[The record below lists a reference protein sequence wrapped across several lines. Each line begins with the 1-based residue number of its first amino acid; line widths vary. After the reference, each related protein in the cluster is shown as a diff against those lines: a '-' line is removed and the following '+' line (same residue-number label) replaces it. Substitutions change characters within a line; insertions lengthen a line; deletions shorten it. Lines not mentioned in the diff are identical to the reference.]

1 MSVLVRNFVITG
13 QRFKV
18 FTKYFGKEET
28 TTMTD
33 ETKNAVNAADEAKV
47 EPAPVEIVKNLSLD
61 ILHLAKT
68 SQMKNGLRHQDYRR
82 YRQYCTRRLRRI
94 RKNNQ
99 IRFMYANPKGRDYEF
114 HEVQPEDVKD
124 ARFIIIPLMMA
135 ERAWSYAMELK
146 QDNENDEF
154 PRKYFHMKRRLTKAA
169 RWSSTLKKLCAV
181 VGDARTALEAEAYE
195 AWMHANLT
203 LENEDWSG
211 AVEKYMHAREVYAQ
225 LSQVGSK
232 EERELF
238 RERIEEDIDPSME
251 LCKYNIEMEHGSE
264 VSAELLLKIRLN
276 NKGSQILQSKLDAA
290 LAETRRKQS
299 TQLSSIK
306 WAGNEVELKSANVR
320 QVLLKVDDAVY
331 ALNQVKEEHTPQKES
346 LFLEAFN
353 AYDEAGR
360 TVRDEIAKA
369 KKKGTQK
376 SENLTNNLNIIAAHV
391 KYHKIETQVRQ
402 RILFVD
408 DLGKKLDL
416 LETGT
421 ASQENKSNTTT
432 NRLGPSELLGGY
444 TMLSRE
450 IKSMGEVPGVDRD
463 ESIKAYV
470 DSIGLG
476 CKAFC
481 AYYAAEVY
489 LKQGRYVDANAL
501 YRKANVICEQAIDL
515 HKERSSKFTDITT
528 QQSASANLE
537 KLNKLSNKIVGRQAL
552 AKAKAFLFKVGS
564 NTADTNAANS
574 DKTLLERQGEFD
586 GGSAENNH
594 LLTRFP
600 PDLSVIACKPQF
612 FDTAYKCLSF
622 PDVLPPDESTSDDKK
637 EGGDEQ
643 SSGSYFSG
651 WFS

>member
-1 MSVLVRNFVITG
+1 
-13 QRFKV
+13 
-18 FTKYFGKEET
+18 
-28 TTMTD
+28 MTD
-33 ETKNAVNAADEAKV
+33 ETKTAVNAADEAKV

-99 IRFMYANPKGRDYEF
+99 VRFMYANPKGRDYEF

-169 RWSSTLKKLCAV
+169 RWSSTLKNLCAV

-211 AVEKYMHAREVYAQ
+211 AVEKYMHAREVYEQ

-232 EERELF
+232 RSANFFVNAL
-238 RERIEEDIDPSME
+238 RRILIHRWSCVNTI
-251 LCKYNIEMEHGSE
+251 LKWSTA
-264 VSAELLLKIRLN
+264 VKFLQELLLKIRLN

-290 LAETRRKQS
+290 LAETRKKQS

-306 WAGNEVELKSANVR
+306 WAGNEVELKSATVR

-416 LETGT
+416 METGT
-421 ASQENKSNTTT
+421 ASQQENKDNTTT
-432 NRLGPSELLGGY
+432 NRLGPSELL
-444 TMLSRE
+444 R
-450 IKSMGEVPGVDRD
+450 
-463 ESIKAYV
+463 
-470 DSIGLG
+470 
-476 CKAFC
+476 
-481 AYYAAEVY
+481 
-489 LKQGRYVDANAL
+489 
-501 YRKANVICEQAIDL
+501 L
-515 HKERSSKFTDITT
+515 H
-528 QQSASANLE
+528 
-537 KLNKLSNKIVGRQAL
+537 
-552 AKAKAFLFKVGS
+552 
-564 NTADTNAANS
+564 
-574 DKTLLERQGEFD
+574 
-586 GGSAENNH
+586 H
-594 LLTRFP
+594 
-600 PDLSVIACKPQF
+600 VIA
-612 FDTAYKCLSF
+612 
-622 PDVLPPDESTSDDKK
+622 
-637 EGGDEQ
+637 
-643 SSGSYFSG
+643 
-651 WFS
+651 